1 MTDDLPAS
9 SPSVRRAS
17 LIARHTLPAAVAALA
32 EAAEHLRARGCHVV
46 VEQKTAAH
54 AGLDADWPVVSREEI
69 GRDVDVVIAFGGD
82 GTMLEAASAVAHSPY
97 DAPLLGVNLGRLG
110 FLTEVGRT
118 EMTASLDRLLAGQT
132 TTETRLLLEGR
143 VRRGADEVATHLALN
158 DIVVT
163 RGALARMIEIDVH
176 VDGQFVS
183 HVKADGL
190 IVATATGSTAYN
202 LSAGG
207 PILHPSAEAIVLTP
221 LAPHA
226 LTNRP
231 VVLPASARISLRPAV
246 EPDTDPVV
254 TFDGQYGVP
263 LAPADVITIARAP
276 RVLRL
281 MRTSARTH
289 FDMLREKLKW
299 GNG

>member
-1 MTDDLPAS
+1 MNTNATPPA
-9 SPSVRRAS
+9 VTRAS
-17 LIARHTLPAAVAALA
+17 LIARHTLPAALSALA
-32 EAAEHLRARGCHVV
+32 EAAEYLQSRGCTPVIEADTARAAGLEGRWATVPREQLALRA
-46 VEQKTAAH
+46 
-54 AGLDADWPVVSREEI
+54 
-69 GRDVDVVIAFGGD
+69 DVVIAFGGD
-82 GTMLEAASAVAHSPY
+82 GTLLDAASAVAHSPH
-97 DAPLLGVNLGRLG
+97 DAPLLGVNLGHLG
-110 FLTEVGRT
+110 FLTEVGRSD
-118 EMTASLDRLLAGQT
+118 MRGALDRLVAGQT
-132 TTETRLLLEGR
+132 TTETRLLLSGQ
-143 VRRGADEVATHLALN
+143 VTRGGLTVAERLALN

-163 RGALARMIEIDVH
+163 RGALARMIEIDVD

-207 PILHPSAEAIVLTP
+207 PILHPAADAVVLTP

-231 VVLPASARISLRPAV
+231 LVLSAASRILLKPLV
-246 EPDTDPVV
+246 EPPSDPVL

-263 LAPADVITIARAP
+263 LEAGDLVTIARAP

-281 MRTSARTH
+281 LRTSSRTH

-299 GNG
+299 GNA